1 MKHAFSKK
9 LLALTL
15 IAVLALLSALI
26 LTPAAEEDEAAY
38 ITAGMVAWYD
48 GVDNEANGTHN
59 NEATVWQNKINPT
72 EEWAIALTPDA
83 DDHFT
88 DEGFTVH
95 DGRQFFPRSVVDVIN
110 GEAWTLEV
118 SLGDFI
124 GLGGAYHTFINCDN
138 DNFSLFIRVD
148 TGCLEFKYAG
158 LTRDHRYEIPDGV
171 ELIKNSTVTI
181 TYEPGGEMVTYVD
194 GEEMDR
200 RDVYNLMGAD
210 NLFFGHNK
218 TDRNQDTTFKSIRIY
233 DRVLTPDEVAY
244 NQSVTDGTAEGPYEA
259 PTEAPAQYTVS
270 FEISDPGNYYS
281 DPAPVTVTEGECV
294 AEPVI
299 DRVEDGSH
307 FDAWYTSPERTADS
321 KFDFSTPITGDL
333 TLYAARIPAT
343 EPETVPVTEPESET
357 YYISNHVTLP
367 EASSDATE
375 PNTDD
380 DYRPSYYGCSNTIS
394 CVFMMAVPAVGVV
407 LFVKRR
413 ED

>member
-15 IAVLALLSALI
+15 VAVLAISSALI
-26 LTPAAEEDEAAY
+26 LTPAAEEGEAAY
-38 ITAGMVAWYD
+38 ISGGLVAWYD

-59 NEATVWQNKINPT
+59 NDATVWQNKANPT
-72 EEWAIALTPDA
+72 EEWAINLTPDA

-95 DGRQFFPRSVVDVIN
+95 DNRQFFPTSVLDVIN

-118 SLGDFI
+118 SLGDFV
-124 GLGGAYHTFINCDN
+124 GLGRSYHTFINCDN

-158 LTRDHRYEIPDGV
+158 LTRDTRYEIPDGV

-181 TYEPGGEMVTYVD
+181 TYEPGGDMVTYIN
-194 GEEMDR
+194 GEEVDSR
-200 RDVYNLMGAD
+200 PIYEFMGAD
-210 NLFFGHNK
+210 NLFFGHDR
-218 TDRNQDTTFKSIRIY
+218 TDRNQDTTFKSIRLY
-233 DRVLTPDEVAY
+233 DRVLNEHEVAY
-244 NQSVTDGTAEGPYEA
+244 NYAVSQGTATGPYEEPTEA
-259 PTEAPAQYTVS
+259 PTEPPTEAPAQYTVS
-270 FEISDPGNYYS
+270 FEISDPDNFYS
-281 DPAPVTVTEGECV
+281 DPAPVTVTEGESV

-343 EPETVPVTEPESET
+343 EPETVP
-357 YYISNHVTLP
+357 
-367 EASSDATE
+367 ATE
-375 PNTDD
+375 PDAPTEAPESDILLKD
-380 DYRPSYYGCSNTIS
+380 GCGS
-394 CVFMMAVPAVGVV
+394 VMAFSALAVLALGAV
-407 LFVKRR
+407 LCIKRR

>member
-15 IAVLALLSALI
+15 VAVLAISSALI
-26 LTPAAEEDEAAY
+26 LTPAAEEGEAAY
-38 ITAGMVAWYD
+38 ISGGLVAWYD

-59 NEATVWQNKINPT
+59 NDAAVWQNKANPT

-95 DGRQFFPRSVVDVIN
+95 DNRQFFPTSVLDVIN

-118 SLGDFI
+118 SLGDFV
-124 GLGGAYHTFINCDN
+124 GLGRSYHTFINCDN

-158 LTRDHRYEIPDGV
+158 LTRDTRYEIPDGV

-181 TYEPGGEMVTYVD
+181 TYEPGGDMVTYIN
-194 GEEMDR
+194 GEEVDSR
-200 RDVYNLMGAD
+200 YVNNFMGAD
-210 NLFFGHNK
+210 NLFFGHDR
-218 TDRNQDTTFKSIRIY
+218 TDRNQDTTFKSIRLY
-233 DRVLTPDEVAY
+233 DRVLNEHEVAY
-244 NQSVTDGTAEGPYEA
+244 NYAVSQGTATGPYEEPTEA
-259 PTEAPAQYTVS
+259 PTEAPTEPPTEAPTEVPT
-270 FEISDPGNYYS
+270 EEPTEA
-281 DPAPVTVTEGECV
+281 PTEAPV
-294 AEPVI
+294 
-299 DRVEDGSH
+299 
-307 FDAWYTSPERTADS
+307 
-321 KFDFSTPITGDL
+321 
-333 TLYAARIPAT
+333 
-343 EPETVPVTEPESET
+343 ETESET
-357 YYISNHVTLP
+357 YYTSNHVTLP

-380 DYRPSYYGCSNTIS
+380 DYRPSYYGCSNSIS
-394 CVFMMAVPAVGVV
+394 GVFMMAFLSVGAV
-407 LFVKRR
+407 LCIKRR

>member
-15 IAVLALLSALI
+15 VAVLAISSALI
-26 LTPAAEEDEAAY
+26 LTPAAEEGEAAY
-38 ITAGMVAWYD
+38 ISGGLVAWYD

-59 NEATVWQNKINPT
+59 NDATVWQNKANPT

-83 DDHFT
+83 NDHFT

-95 DGRQFFPRSVVDVIN
+95 DNRQFFPTSVLDVIN

-118 SLGDFI
+118 SLGDFV
-124 GLGGAYHTFINCDN
+124 GLGRSYHTFINCDN

-158 LTRDHRYEIPDGV
+158 LTRDTRYEIPDGV
-171 ELIKNSTVTI
+171 ELIKNSTITI
-181 TYEPGGEMVTYVD
+181 TYEPGGDMVTYIN
-194 GEEMDR
+194 GEEVDSR
-200 RDVYNLMGAD
+200 YVNNFMGAD
-210 NLFFGHNK
+210 NLFFGHDR
-218 TDRNQDTTFKSIRIY
+218 TDRNQDTTFKAFRIY
-233 DRVLTPDEVAY
+233 DRVLNEHEVAY
-244 NQSVTDGTAEGPYEA
+244 NYAVSQGTATGPYEEPTEA
-259 PTEAPAQYTVS
+259 PTEAPTEPPTEAPTQYTVS
-270 FEISDPGNYYS
+270 FEISDPDNYYA
-281 DPAPVTVTEGECV
+281 DPAPVTVTEGECI

-343 EPETVPVTEPESET
+343 EPETVPVTEPET
-357 YYISNHVTLP
+357 VP
-367 EASSDATE
+367 VTE
-375 PNTDD
+375 PDAPTEAPETDILLKD
-380 DYRPSYYGCSNTIS
+380 GCGSVVTFSALAILALG
-394 CVFMMAVPAVGVV
+394 AV
-407 LFVKRR
+407 LCIKRR

>member
-15 IAVLALLSALI
+15 VAVLAISSALI
-26 LTPAAEEDEAAY
+26 LTPAAEEGEAAY
-38 ITAGMVAWYD
+38 ISGGLVAWYD

-59 NEATVWQNKINPT
+59 NDATVWQNKANPT
-72 EEWAIALTPDA
+72 EEWAINLTPDA

-95 DGRQFFPRSVVDVIN
+95 DNRQFFPTSVLDVIN

-118 SLGDFI
+118 SLGDFV
-124 GLGGAYHTFINCDN
+124 GLGRSYHTFINCDN

-158 LTRDHRYEIPDGV
+158 LTRDTRYEIPDGV
-171 ELIKNSTVTI
+171 ELIKNSTITI
-181 TYEPGGEMVTYVD
+181 TYEPGGDMVTYIN
-194 GEEMDR
+194 GEEVDSR
-200 RDVYNLMGAD
+200 YVNNFMGAD
-210 NLFFGHNK
+210 NLFFGHDR
-218 TDRNQDTTFKSIRIY
+218 TDRNQDTTFKAFRIY
-233 DRVLTPDEVAY
+233 DRVLNEHEVAY
-244 NQSVTDGTAEGPYEA
+244 NYAVSQGTATGPYEEPTEA
-259 PTEAPAQYTVS
+259 PTEPPTEAPAQYTVS

-281 DPAPVTVTEGECV
+281 NPAPVTVTEGECI

-343 EPETVPVTEPESET
+343 EPETVPVTEPDAPTEAPET
-357 YYISNHVTLP
+357 DILLKDGCGSVVTFSAL
-367 EASSDATE
+367 AILALGT
-375 PNTDD
+375 
-380 DYRPSYYGCSNTIS
+380 
-394 CVFMMAVPAVGVV
+394 V
-407 LFVKRR
+407 LCIKRR